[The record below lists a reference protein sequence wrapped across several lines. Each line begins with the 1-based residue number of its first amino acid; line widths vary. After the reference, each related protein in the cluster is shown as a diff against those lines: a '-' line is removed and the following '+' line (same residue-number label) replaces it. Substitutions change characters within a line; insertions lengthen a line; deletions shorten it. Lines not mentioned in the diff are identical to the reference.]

1 MTQEENESAQ
11 DVAMEAVDAFALRL
25 QADAEEERE
34 EGHGFELEPQ
44 RHRARPRVLGAVEEA
59 PGTAIAG
66 RS

>member
-1 MTQEENESAQ
+1 MG
-11 DVAMEAVDAFALRL
+11 AVDAFALRL

-34 EGHGFELEPQ
+34 EGHGSELEPSDTA
-44 RHRARPRVLGAVEEA
+44 RAHASWGRGGT